1 MEDDFNNDDD
11 LYKDLSAA
19 TTKRPPAAKRQKL
32 SVGVA
37 SPIASP
43 SEQQLQELT
52 EENQRL
58 KRNIGTLYRTAKAE
72 IKRKNDEINRLM
84 TELET
89 LKKR

>member
-1 MEDDFNNDDD
+1 MEDDFNDDD
-11 LYKDLSAA
+11 NLYKDLSAT
-19 TTKRPPAAKRQKL
+19 TTKCPPTKRQKL
-32 SVGVA
+32 SAVAA
-37 SPIASP
+37 SPIAAP

-72 IKRKNDEINRLM
+72 IKRKNDEINRLK

>member
-1 MEDDFNNDDD
+1 MEDDFNEDDD
-11 LYKDLSAA
+11 LYKDLSAT
-19 TTKRPPAAKRQKL
+19 TTKCPPAKRQKR
-32 SVGVA
+32 SVVEA
-37 SPIASP
+37 SPIAP

-58 KRNIGTLYRTAKAE
+58 KRNIGTLYRTAKEE
-72 IKRKNDEINRLM
+72 IKRKNDEINRLV